1 MKFSLFFEMQIAGP
15 DADSEPQLFHQCVE
29 QAILADQLGYH
40 SIWAVE
46 HHGLFEYSHSSA
58 PEVFLSFVA
67 ARTERIRLGHGITL
81 TPQRYSHP
89 IRVAERVATLDILSR
104 GRVSWGSGK
113 SGSLTEQNAFEVN
126 RAELDGEWR
135 EALDMIPRM
144 WQEEVFEYV
153 GRYYDIPPI
162 RVVPRPVQ
170 KPHPPIFAAC
180 TRPQGA
186 EEIGKL
192 GVGVL
197 SFALGHDDMI
207 AAMVASYRNAIA
219 QATPEAYRKN
229 DHFAC
234 TPTALC
240 LMDDRK
246 ACRYGFRGGSYFNR
260 AMAAYY
266 QAGTR
271 QVGPLGL
278 QCNFLP
284 EEDLTRAMAL
294 RGTRDSAGL
303 TLTGDPSFCREM
315 AARYRAAGVDELILI
330 MQLGT
335 VPHDIVM
342 ESIRTFGEE
351 VLPHFS

>member
-1 MKFSLFFEMQIAGP
+1 MKCSLFFELQI
-15 DADSEPQLFHQCVE
+15 SEPTAEREARLFHECIE
-29 QAILADQLGYH
+29 QAVLADRLGYH

-58 PEVFLSFVA
+58 PEVFLAFA
-67 ARTERIRLGHGITL
+67 AAKTERIRLGHGITL
-81 TPQRYSHP
+81 TPQRYNHP
-89 IRVAERVATLDILSR
+89 IRVAERVAALDILSG

-113 SGSLTEQNAFEVN
+113 SASLTEQEAFGVHRE
-126 RAELDGEWR
+126 RLHEEWR

-144 WQEEVFEYV
+144 WREEVFEYV
-153 GRYYDIPPI
+153 GRYYDIPPTRI
-162 RVVPRPVQ
+162 VPRPVQ
-170 KPHPPIFAAC
+170 KPHPPVFAAC
-180 TRPQGA
+180 TRPQYV

-197 SFALGHDDMI
+197 SFALGHDDMV
-207 AAMVASYRNAIA
+207 ATMVASYRKAIA
-219 QATPEAYRKN
+219 QATPQAYAKN
-229 DHFAC
+229 NHFAC

-240 LMDDRK
+240 LKDDRK
-246 ACRYGFRGGSYFNR
+246 ACRYGFRGARFFNQ
-260 AMAAYY
+260 ALAGYY
-266 QAGTR
+266 QAGVR
-271 QVGPLGL
+271 QVGPLSI
-278 QCNFLP
+278 QRDFMP

-294 RGTRDSAGL
+294 RGSRDSAGL

-315 AARYRAAGVDELILI
+315 AARYQATGVDELILI

-335 VPHDIVM
+335 VPHELVL